1 MMTEYLIHDD
11 IPEVIFNNFM
21 KLEKIAVDTELH
33 GLTMNRDQICLV
45 QLCDQEEQVC
55 LVRPKRGVGY
65 SRLKALMENK
75 DVLKVFHFALTD
87 VAFFKT
93 SLNIEVTPFCCTKV
107 MSKLIRTYT
116 QNHGLKDLHME
127 LLGIHMEKEQ
137 QQTNWAESDLSQNQL
152 KYAANDVLRLLEI
165 FERLQKMIISRNR
178 LPGGKSISELNE
190 TAQSMLPGMV
200 ELLVHGYG
208 DLDRGWQTS
217 LFSH

>member
-1 MMTEYLIHDD
+1 MMTKYLINDD
-11 IPEVIFNNFM
+11 IPVEIFNNFM

-55 LVRPKRGVGY
+55 LVRPNRGAGY

-127 LLGIHMEKEQ
+127 LLGIQMEKEQ
-137 QQTNWAESDLSQNQL
+137 QQTNWAESDLSQKQL

>member
-1 MMTEYLIHDD
+1 MTKYFIHDD
-11 IPEVIFNNFM
+11 IPVGIFNNYM

-55 LVRPKRGVGY
+55 LVRPKLDGGY

-87 VAFFKT
+87 VAFFQT

-127 LLGIHMEKEQ
+127 LLGIQMEKEQ